1 MGNDVNISLAILNN
15 ATLYNVYIPYIIHL
29 ICIRI
34 YCTLYHRLHPYVIH
48 VSLATFCHAGVFH
61 VEGEAR
67 YSLTF
72 GLAKNLCESLG
83 GTIASK
89 EQVTEAHAQGLETC
103 R

>member
-1 MGNDVNISLAILNN
+1 TPSVLFVTSWS
-15 ATLYNVYIPYIIHL
+15 
-29 ICIRI
+29 C
-34 YCTLYHRLHPYVIH
+34 CYVPI
-48 VSLATFCHAGVFH
+48 VKSRSCSHAGVFH